1 LSKRRDK
8 TKNAQSLARYGRR
21 LRIYPGLFILDQ
33 KESHMKTIHPIGLAR
48 LIATHQP
55 FDLID
60 VRTKEEFDKAHIP
73 GARSIPLPELRASKV
88 LRDRKLPATEPLYV
102 ICRSRALAGL
112 ASGIL
117 EGAGC
122 SNAVVVDGGME
133 TWQAQGLPGGR
144 KKCFPKIAIDAPT
157 LAVVAGFG
165 FGLGLAIHEVF
176 FVVPLIV
183 GLAALGPKIYSFVQ
197 RQIRQNNI
205 VDLVRPGLLE
215 DWAVPHASQFSSHL
229 GHHFFAHPHHRVRFA
244 KCH

>member
-1 LSKRRDK
+1 M
-8 TKNAQSLARYGRR
+8 AIGGE
-21 LRIYPGLFILDQ
+21 RIYPGISILDQ
-33 KESHMKTIHPIGLAR
+33 KESHMKTIHPIGLSR

-60 VRTKEEFDKAHIP
+60 VRTQEEFDKAHIA

-88 LRDRKLPATEPLYV
+88 LRDRKLSATEPLYV
-102 ICRSRALAGL
+102 ICRSRVLAGL

-117 EGAGC
+117 EGVGC
-122 SNAVVVDGGME
+122 ANAVVVDGGME
-133 TWQAQGLPGGR
+133 TWQAHRLPVVRR
-144 KKCFPKIAIDAPT
+144 KWFPKIAIDAPM
-157 LAVVAGFG
+157 LAPVAAFG

-197 RQIRQNNI
+197 RRMRQSNI
-205 VDLVRPGLLE
+205 VNLVRLGSLE
-215 DWAVPHASQFSSHL
+215 GWAVPHASQLASHL
-229 GHHFFAHPHHRVRFA
+229 GHDFLSYPHHRVRFA